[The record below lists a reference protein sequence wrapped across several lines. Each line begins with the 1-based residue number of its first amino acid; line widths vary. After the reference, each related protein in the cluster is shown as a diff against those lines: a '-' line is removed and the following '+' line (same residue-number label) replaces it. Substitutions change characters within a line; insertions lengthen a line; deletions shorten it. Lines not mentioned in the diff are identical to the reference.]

1 MSGGGTAGRRRLLGA
16 LPALLSSL
24 AVPAPPLRAGAAAAP
39 LTDIAGRGVT
49 LPGTARRIALTEAR
63 HVLAMGL
70 LHPDPVSLIVGWGD
84 DLRRM
89 NPPDYAMVRER
100 FPRVDDIP
108 LLRRGQSQ
116 DLALETL
123 LAARP
128 EVLVAGLSAVASGLA
143 DRVTALGIPVIVI
156 DFFQDPMRN
165 TRPSLALLGR
175 ILGREDRAAAFDA
188 FYGERLAAIAAR
200 VAGAEAP
207 SVFLH
212 AHAGGRP
219 CCDSPGRGAHDSM
232 IRFCGGRSIGAALLP
247 GTIGTLSF
255 EQVVAAD
262 PRLYVA
268 TGGPYGGRGGIP
280 LGPGVTPGAASA
292 ALADTLRRDRLDLL
306 PAVRRGR
313 AHAVWHGFNDTPA
326 HVVMLE
332 LLARWLHP
340 DRCADLDPAATLAAL
355 NRDFLAIPMAGTY
368 WADLPAGPSMSRP

>member
-1 MSGGGTAGRRRLLGA
+1 MPG
-16 LPALLSSL
+16 LPR
-24 AVPAPPLRAGAAAAP
+24 RAGAAEPAR

-49 LPGTARRIALTEAR
+49 LPGPARRIALTEAR

-89 NPPDYAMVRER
+89 NPPDYAMVRDR

-128 EVLVAGLSAVASGLA
+128 EVLVAGLATVASGLA
-143 DRVTALGIPVIVI
+143 DRVTALGIPVVVI

-175 ILGREDRAAAFDA
+175 ILGRQDRATAFDA

-200 VAGAEAP
+200 VDGAAEIP

-219 CCDSPGRGAHDSM
+219 CCDSPGRGAYDSM

-280 LGPGVTPGAASA
+280 LGPGVTPGAARA
-292 ALADTLRRDRLDLL
+292 ALADALRRDRLDLL
-306 PAVRRGR
+306 PAVRQDG
-313 AHAVWHGFNDTPA
+313 AHAIWHGFNDTPS

-340 DRCADLDPAATLAAL
+340 NRCADLDPAATLAAL
-355 NRDFLAIPMAGTY
+355 NRDFLAIPMVGTY
-368 WADLPAGPSMSRP
+368 WADLPPNPPPGTPLGRP